1 MKVRTRYIFEM
12 QNLKVLAVGDG
23 AVGKTSLFISFSLG
37 RFPSEYIPTV
47 FDQSSTSLTLDG
59 VPYILSLWD
68 TGGGEDYPRL
78 RPLSYPATDV
88 FLLCFDISRRS
99 SFLNVREYWVPEL
112 RHYMPE
118 TPILLVAT
126 KTDLRSK

>member
-1 MKVRTRYIFEM
+1 M

-23 AVGKTSLFISFSLG
+23 AVGKTSLFISFSRG
-37 RFPSEYIPTV
+37 RFPLDYIPVV
-47 FDQSSTSLTLDG
+47 FEQSYISLALDG

-68 TGGGEDYPRL
+68 TGGGEDYARL
-78 RPLSYPATDV
+78 RPLTYPATDV
-88 FLLCFDISRRS
+88 FLLCFDISSRS

-112 RHYMPE
+112 RRYMPK